1 RISGCSSGAVLC
13 LRSGV
18 DLAIGLIA
26 KSGVPLPWLRPRRCT
41 ICHVAG
47 PLPRHWLPEKDCGR
61 ATSSSKV
68 LLPGRRTGV
77 GDLAIDRPDE
87 GGELACDRRDRDGL
101 KLAFPGQRP
110 VTRAQPAL
118 RLPGDL
124 TNGSRRRRHLFL
136 LLLSHPRRMLIAPGT
151 LHQNA
156 ARPTVARLGDGAA
169 LDRIPGR
176 SLRWHQAEI
185 RHQLARRW

>member
-1 RISGCSSGAVLC
+1 MSGCSSGAVLC

-26 KSGVPLPWLRPRRCT
+26 KPGVPLPWLRPRRCT

-47 PLPRHWLPEKDCGR
+47 PLPRLPDKDGER

-68 LLPGRRTGV
+68 LLPGRCTGV

-87 GGELACDRRDRDGL
+87 GGELARDRRDRDGL
-101 KLAFPGQRP
+101 KLALPGQRP
-110 VTRAQPAL
+110 VARGQAAL

-124 TNGSRRRRHLFL
+124 TNGLRRR
-136 LLLSHPRRMLIAPGT
+136 
-151 LHQNA
+151 
-156 ARPTVARLGDGAA
+156 
-169 LDRIPGR
+169 
-176 SLRWHQAEI
+176 
-185 RHQLARRW
+185 